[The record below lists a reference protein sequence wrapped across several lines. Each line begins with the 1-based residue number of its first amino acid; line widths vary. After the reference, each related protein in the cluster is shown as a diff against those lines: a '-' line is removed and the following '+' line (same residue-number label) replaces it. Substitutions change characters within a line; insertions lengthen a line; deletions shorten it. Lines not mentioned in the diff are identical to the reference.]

1 MNMGKK
7 TFRYKLIMLF
17 GVSIMVPLIILGSLV
32 SLYYNDYSRKVNARN
47 VSNTVYMV
55 SENLRIYLDDLKRL
69 SISPN
74 IYPDVLKY
82 YQMLNKG
89 SDDVSYRNY
98 QLERNYHSLMHHLLT
113 LSRKDIR
120 GIAFIP
126 ANNPDHKVYAIDAQ
140 MGTFTENSDYNYQS
154 GEWYR
159 EIKNSGGTPVFT
171 AADTLEYYPQVNP
184 NTGMKLKE
192 ACYDEGLFSVCRIV
206 YDEKDRSTLGIIRV
220 DASSLVIRDIFQRI
234 STSPNSGLLL
244 LDGQDHVIHASQP
257 ELDSLAAEVKDGMV
271 IKAENDSY
279 RCSVQPIDDSGWK
292 LVYLD
297 SIRDTDSETHKIVA
311 MTLLMSFCC
320 LLIGFTVF
328 NVSSHRITRPVYS
341 IIATMH
347 EVEKGNLNVSC
358 RTSPSANKEF
368 TLISE
373 AMNHMID
380 RLKNM
385 INREYKAV
393 ISQRNAE
400 LLALQ
405 TQINPHFLYNTLN
418 GFIALNR
425 LNEKKKLEDSII
437 RLTSMFR
444 YTCSNSGRTTIH
456 GELQFIDAYLALQ
469 QLRFGDRLQY
479 HIIVSKDADPIVIP
493 RLLLQPLVE
502 NSIIHGMEPSDRE
515 FMLEVSVD
523 RIGHPIFGMLTVF
536 TIADNGVGF
545 DAKHLPDTKRIG
557 IKNVADRLELFQDF
571 SFFQIKSVPG
581 SGTWV
586 HIILPEQSSRP
597 DQSSGG
603 MNS

>member
-1 MNMGKK
+1 M
-7 TFRYKLIMLF
+7 
-17 GVSIMVPLIILGSLV
+17 
-32 SLYYNDYSRKVNARN
+32 
-47 VSNTVYMV
+47 
-55 SENLRIYLDDLKRL
+55 
-69 SISPN
+69 
-74 IYPDVLKY
+74 
-82 YQMLNKG
+82 
-89 SDDVSYRNY
+89 
-98 QLERNYHSLMHHLLT
+98 
-113 LSRKDIR
+113 
-120 GIAFIP
+120 
-126 ANNPDHKVYAIDAQ
+126 
-140 MGTFTENSDYNYQS
+140 
-154 GEWYR
+154 
-159 EIKNSGGTPVFT
+159 
-171 AADTLEYYPQVNP
+171 
-184 NTGMKLKE
+184 
-192 ACYDEGLFSVCRIV
+192 
-206 YDEKDRSTLGIIRV
+206 
-220 DASSLVIRDIFQRI
+220 
-234 STSPNSGLLL
+234 
-244 LDGQDHVIHASQP
+244 
-257 ELDSLAAEVKDGMV
+257 
-271 IKAENDSY
+271 
-279 RCSVQPIDDSGWK
+279 
-292 LVYLD
+292 
-297 SIRDTDSETHKIVA
+297 
-311 MTLLMSFCC
+311 
-320 LLIGFTVF
+320 
-328 NVSSHRITRPVYS
+328 
-341 IIATMH
+341 
-347 EVEKGNLNVSC
+347 
-358 RTSPSANKEF
+358 
-368 TLISE
+368 
-373 AMNHMID
+373 
-380 RLKNM
+380 
-385 INREYKAV
+385 
-393 ISQRNAE
+393 
-400 LLALQ
+400 LALQ

>member
-1 MNMGKK
+1 MSKK

-17 GVSIMVPLIILGSLV
+17 SISIMVPLIILGSMV

-55 SENLRIYLDDLKRL
+55 SENIRIYLDDLKRL

-74 IYPDVLKY
+74 IYPDVMKY

-89 SDDVSYRNY
+89 SNDVSYNNY
-98 QLERNYHSLMHHLLT
+98 QLKRNYHTLMHHLLT

-140 MGTFTENSDYNYQS
+140 MGIFTENSDYNYQS

-171 AADTLEYYPQVNP
+171 AADSLEYYTQTNP
-184 NTGMKLKE
+184 NTGMKLKG
-192 ACYDEGLFSVCRIV
+192 ACYNEGLFSVCRIV
-206 YDEKDRSTLGIIRV
+206 YDEKDRSALGIIRV
-220 DASSLVIRDIFQRI
+220 DASSLVIGDIFQRI

-244 LDGQDHVIHASQP
+244 LDGQNHVIHASQP
-257 ELDSLAAEVKDGMV
+257 ELNSLAAKVEDGMV
-271 IKAENDSY
+271 IEAENDSY

-292 LVYLD
+292 LAYLD

-320 LLIGFTVF
+320 LLIGFTLF
-328 NVSSHRITRPVYS
+328 NVSSRRITKPVYS

-347 EVEKGNLNVSC
+347 EVEKGDLNVRC
-358 RTSPSANKEF
+358 RISPSANKEF

-418 GFIALNR
+418 GFITLNR

-456 GELQFIDAYLALQ
+456 GELQFIDTYLALQ
-469 QLRFGDRLQY
+469 QLRFGDRLRY
-479 HIIVSKDADPIVIP
+479 HITVSKDADPIVIP

-515 FMLEVSVD
+515 FLLEVSVD
-523 RIGHPIFGMLTVF
+523 RVDHPIFGMLTVF

-545 DAKHLPDTKRIG
+545 DAKNLPDTKRIG

-586 HIILPEQSSRP
+586 HIILPEPSAGP
-597 DQSSGG
+597 ELASGG